1 MAGRD
6 TGKNVS
12 RQAQVVPMYHHHQQD
27 RGPVPVATVPPQ
39 RNYGP
44 GMMTTVIMHG
54 PGSRLPYPRDA
65 FNINKSNTTTNYGG
79 FGS

>member
-1 MAGRD
+1 MCQD
-6 TGKNVS
+6 TRGTGCTS
-12 RQAQVVPMYHHHQQD
+12 VPWHQQD
-27 RGPVPVATVPPQ
+27 RGPVPGATVSPQ

-54 PGSRLPYPRDA
+54 PGNRLPYPRDA
-65 FNINKSNTTTNYGG
+65 FNINKSNTTTNDGG